1 MQAGAMGLPSIVT
14 DINGCNEII
23 IDGENGRI
31 IPPRDEAGLESMMAW
46 FIENRVEVASM
57 AGRAAQM
64 IKARYE
70 QKDVWRA
77 IMKMYLSLD
86 R

>member
-23 IDGENGRI
+23 VDKVNGRI
-31 IPPRDEAGLESMMAW
+31 IPSKDEPGLESMMEW
-46 FIENRVEVASM
+46 FIDNREEVAKM
-57 AGRAAQM
+57 ASGSAQM

-70 QKDVWRA
+70 QKDVWDA

-86 R
+86 